1 MPNKITVLTVTDL
14 HRRSVLLQE
23 LHAAVVRHRPS
34 IVALVGDF
42 LHAFDDNKGRVSV
55 EDCAGLIS
63 KLPAEEIIFV
73 RGNHEDEAWWEFA
86 NAWNAIGRPLRTLHG
101 ERYSHGPLTLVGFPC
116 LMGDESAFL
125 GARPLLA
132 LESDEWLPEVI
143 LPAGRA
149 ARTLWL
155 MHEPPAGTPLSER
168 GSLVE
173 GNQEWVQAIERFS
186 PWLTISGHDHQ
197 TPIRTGRWH
206 HRIGQTTC
214 VNVGQTD
221 NVPLH
226 YCLIEAEFE
235 SASPSLPS
243 RMQVTAY
250 PWQET
255 LVLPDPTRSVTG
267 IGLGV
272 ADR

>member
-1 MPNKITVLTVTDL
+1 MPNKTTVLTVTDL

-23 LHAAVVRHRPS
+23 LQDAVVRHQPT
-34 IVALVGDF
+34 IVAFVGDF
-42 LHAFDDNKGRVSV
+42 LHAFDDNEGRVSV
-55 EDCAGLIS
+55 GDCAQVIS

-86 NAWNAIGRPLRTLHG
+86 KSWNAIGRPLRALHG
-101 ERYSHGPLTLVGFPC
+101 ECFSHGPMTVLGFPC
-116 LMGDESAFL
+116 LLGDESPFL

-132 LESDEWLPEVI
+132 LEPDEWLPQVI
-143 LPAGRA
+143 LPTGRA
-149 ARTLWL
+149 TRTLWL
-155 MHEPPAGTPLSER
+155 MHEPPSGTPLSER
-168 GSLVE
+168 GSVVE
-173 GNQEWVQAIERFS
+173 GNPEWVQAIERFS

-197 TPIRTGRWH
+197 TPIRSGCWH

-221 NVPLH
+221 NGPLH
-226 YCLIEAEFE
+226 YCVIEAEFE

-255 LVLPDPTRSVTG
+255 IALPDRARAVT
-267 IGLGV
+267 V
-272 ADR
+272 R